1 MSTWYAVRQKCWCS
15 RTKCIPEQ
23 IPSPTDFTFL
33 SDNISEK
40 RRTTYTF
47 LSDNT
52 NENVLIHKRF
62 CPTPPNSTNSIT
74 NCSRREQETAS
85 PSSLEEIERQRDMEA
100 MAYMSSSIDGLD
112 WDDWGEQTLS
122 SFFIHE
128 WTMTKTLV
136 LLDKNVYLN
145 EILSDRTW
153 RNRLWALVWNVL
165 VHKHFCIRSTNE
177 KILVHK
183 HFCLRPPNRINR

>member
-1 MSTWYAVRQKCWCS
+1 MLSDKNVSARGQ
-15 RTKCIPEQ
+15 KCIPEQ

-62 CPTPPNSTNSIT
+62 CPTPPNSTNSLT

-85 PSSLEEIERQRDMEA
+85 PSSPEEIERQRDMEA

-112 WDDWGEQTLS
+112 WDD
-122 SFFIHE
+122 
-128 WTMTKTLV
+128 
-136 LLDKNVYLN
+136 
-145 EILSDRTW
+145 
-153 RNRLWALVWNVL
+153 
-165 VHKHFCIRSTNE
+165 
-177 KILVHK
+177 
-183 HFCLRPPNRINR
+183 

>member
-1 MSTWYAVRQKCWCS
+1 MFSLRRKLYTLYILINKIVEGVQLLLFYIPSMLSDKNVDARGQKRIS
-15 RTKCIPEQ
+15 EQ

-85 PSSLEEIERQRDMEA
+85 PSSPEETEQQRDMEA

-112 WDDWGEQTLS
+112 WDD
-122 SFFIHE
+122 
-128 WTMTKTLV
+128 
-136 LLDKNVYLN
+136 
-145 EILSDRTW
+145 
-153 RNRLWALVWNVL
+153 
-165 VHKHFCIRSTNE
+165 
-177 KILVHK
+177 
-183 HFCLRPPNRINR
+183 

>member
-1 MSTWYAVRQKCWCS
+1 MLSDKNVDARGQK
-15 RTKCIPEQ
+15 RIPEQ
-23 IPSPTDFTFL
+23 IPSPTNFTFL

-62 CPTPPNSTNSIT
+62 CPTPPNSTNSST

-112 WDDWGEQTLS
+112 WDG
-122 SFFIHE
+122 
-128 WTMTKTLV
+128 
-136 LLDKNVYLN
+136 
-145 EILSDRTW
+145 
-153 RNRLWALVWNVL
+153 
-165 VHKHFCIRSTNE
+165 
-177 KILVHK
+177 
-183 HFCLRPPNRINR
+183 